1 MRLAELAADI
11 ESTVSSLELEQ
22 RRGFQPLR
30 REVRAHLADLDA
42 GGEIDSL
49 VNDILASAP

>member
-1 MRLAELAADI
+1 VRLAELAADI